1 MHRITSA
8 QPIRFIHFLLQ
19 PFLILLLHFAV
30 ILFSGEPG
38 GSVGMIP
45 LLAVYAIAIHMA
57 ALLFL
62 YLIVGVLL
70 KYRNRPLW
78 IVTGAIVFELA
89 IILVNEETSLMFL
102 FAQGTDRVVNLSFLL
117 PNMLAT
123 IITLLATTKLS
134 K

>member
-8 QPIRFIHFLLQ
+8 KPIGFIHFLLQ

-30 ILFSGEPG
+30 IIFSGEPG
-38 GSVGMIP
+38 GSVGMVP
-45 LLAVYAIAIHMA
+45 LLAIYAIAIQMA
-57 ALLFL
+57 VLLFL

-70 KYRNRPLW
+70 KHRNKLMW

-89 IILVNEETSLMFL
+89 IILVNGETSLMFL
-102 FAQGTDRVVNLSFLL
+102 LEQGTDRIVNLSFLL
-117 PNMLAT
+117 PNVLAT
-123 IITLLATTKLS
+123 IITLLVTMKSS